1 MQSAQNK
8 FRISGQIVDVLNKQ
22 IFPGTL
28 QVENGKIKKLT
39 QEDSAPNHYI
49 LPGFVDAHI
58 HIESSMLPPSEFA
71 RVAVIHGTVG
81 TVSDP
86 HEIANVL
93 GMEGVKY
100 MIRDGRQVPFK
111 FNFSAPSCV
120 PATRF
125 ESSGARLGADEV
137 EELLDMA
144 EIRYLGEVM
153 NYPDVIARE
162 DETMKKIKA
171 ARDRNK
177 PLDGHAPG
185 LRGDGLKKY
194 ASAGISTDHECF
206 QKEEAL
212 EKLEQGIKILIR
224 EGSAARNFDELIPIL
239 GDHYENCMFCSDDK
253 HPDELAKGH
262 INQLVR
268 RALDH
273 GHDVMKVL
281 KVACVNPVQHY
292 GLDIGLL
299 QEGDPADFMIV
310 DDLAADH
317 FNVLKTYI
325 NGRCVAEEGRS
336 LIERKTSRVINKFNT
351 HSKKPEEFEIKYEGG
366 RLLVI
371 EATEGQLITE
381 KMLYQP
387 KIDDGRVIPDTER
400 DILKLAVVNRYEDTD
415 PAIAFI
421 KNFGLKRG
429 ALATSV
435 AHDSHNILAVG
446 TSDEAIAR
454 AVNLLIDNKGGVVAI
469 SDEDEKI
476 LPLPIA
482 GLISDLPYDQVSKR
496 YQVIR
501 EFAGTLG
508 CTLQAPFITLSF
520 MALLVIP
527 KLKLSDKGLFDG
539 EAFEFVEMF
548 EKGVNTG
555 IDS

>member
-1 MQSAQNK
+1 MQSAQNT
-8 FRISGQIVDVLNKQ
+8 FSISGQIVDVFSEQ
-22 IFPGTL
+22 VFPGTL
-28 QVENGKIKKLT
+28 QVENGIIKKIT
-39 QEDSAPNHYI
+39 KDKSAPDHYI

-58 HIESSMLPPSEFA
+58 HIESSMLTPSEFA

-100 MIRDGRQVPFK
+100 MIRDGRKVPFK

-137 EELLDMA
+137 DELLAMP

-171 ARDRNK
+171 AQDRHK

-185 LRGDGLKKY
+185 LRGEGLKKY
-194 ASAGISTDHECF
+194 VSAGISTDHECF

-212 EKLEQGIKILIR
+212 EKLEQGMKILIR

-239 GDHYENCMFCSDDK
+239 GEHYEYCMFCSDDK

-262 INQLVR
+262 INQLVK
-268 RALDH
+268 RALDY

-281 KVACVNPVQHY
+281 KAACVNPVQHY

-299 QEGDPADFMIV
+299 QEGDPADFIV
-310 DDLAADH
+310 VDKLDVDQ
-317 FNVLKTYI
+317 FNILKTYI
-325 NGRCVAEEGRS
+325 NGQCVSEDGQS
-336 LIERKTSRVINKFNT
+336 LIERNTSKVINKFNT
-351 HSKKPEEFEIKYEGG
+351 GFKKPEEFEVKYEGG

-387 KIDDGRVIPDTER
+387 KINDGRVIPDTER
-400 DILKLAVVNRYEDTD
+400 DILKLTVVNRYGDAD
-415 PAIAFI
+415 PAVAFI
-421 KNFGLKRG
+421 KNFGLQKG

-446 TSDEAIAR
+446 TRDEAIAR
-454 AVNLLIDNKGGVVAI
+454 AVNLLIENKGGVAAL
-469 SDEDEKI
+469 SDDEEKI

-482 GLISDLPYDQVSKR
+482 GLISDLPYDEVSKR

-539 EAFEFVEMF
+539 EVFEFVDLF

-555 IDS
+555 VDS